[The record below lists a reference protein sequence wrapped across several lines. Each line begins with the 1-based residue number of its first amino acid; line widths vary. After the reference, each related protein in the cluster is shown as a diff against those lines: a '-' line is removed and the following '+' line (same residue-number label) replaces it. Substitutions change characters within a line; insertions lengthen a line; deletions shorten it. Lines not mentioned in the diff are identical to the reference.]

1 MEALINGLLQYSRV
15 GRLETPK
22 SQVSVADL
30 LAEIIDSLSPPATF
44 SIEIAPMPTILTE
57 KLPLEQVF
65 TNLIGNA
72 IKHHPRQD
80 GTVKI
85 SVREYASNYEFAV
98 ADDGDGIAP
107 EYHEKIF
114 GIFQTLS
121 PRDKTE
127 STGIG
132 LAIVKKIV
140 EQQGGTVRLESQPGR
155 GATFYF
161 TWKK

>member
-1 MEALINGLLQYSRV
+1 
-15 GRLETPK
+15 
-22 SQVSVADL
+22 
-30 LAEIIDSLSPPATF
+30 
-44 SIEIAPMPTILTE
+44 MPVIFTE
-57 KLPLEQVF
+57 RLPLEQVF

-72 IKHHPRQD
+72 IKYHPRQD

-85 SVREYASNYEFAV
+85 SVQEYPSNYEFAV

-107 EYHEKIF
+107 EYHEKVF

-121 PRDKTE
+121 PRDTTE

-140 EQQGGTVRLESQPGR
+140 EQQGGTIRLESQPGQ

-161 TWKK
+161 TWKR